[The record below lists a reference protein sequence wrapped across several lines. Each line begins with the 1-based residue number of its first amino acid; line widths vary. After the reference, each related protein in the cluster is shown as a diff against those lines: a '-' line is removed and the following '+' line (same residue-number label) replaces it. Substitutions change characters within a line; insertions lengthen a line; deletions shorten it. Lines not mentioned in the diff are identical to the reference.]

1 MATVAALTAA
11 AAEPQA
17 AEKTDSLHVAALSPE
32 EAAAVDSIAA
42 LRLRLAPKQIESI
55 FDTND
60 VVVLDTL
67 DSGNDAVQVVLYS
80 NNTWKYVRNREVA
93 KDSTIFE
100 KYWDTKTLFPY
111 KEVDMSSMPQSV
123 VIDLIDSLTG
133 YHCPYQGSVH
143 PRGKYGPRRR
153 RQHQGVDLPL
163 KTGDPVY
170 ATFCGRVRISEYNKG
185 GYGNLVIIRHENGLE
200 TWYAHLT
207 RCNVAQ
213 DDYVTAGTVIGFC
226 GNTGRSRGAHLHF
239 EMRYCDQAFDPE
251 HLIDFSTGDLRY
263 QTFALD
269 RSFFSIYSRA
279 SETLEEEDDYDESL
293 LAVHSPNGE
302 LTSEDIL
309 ENIESTTQ
317 AAIKQ
322 EQAKTDPLYHTIR
335 RGDYLGKIARQ
346 YGTTVKRLCQL
357 NNISEDA
364 IIREGRKLRVR

>member
-1 MATVAALTAA
+1 MAAVAALTAA

-111 KEVDMSSMPQSV
+111 KEVDMSSMPKSV

-293 LAVHSPNGE
+293 LAVHSPDGE
-302 LTSEDIL
+302 LTSDDIL

>member
-1 MATVAALTAA
+1 MKRNTSAAKAIVCT
-11 AAEPQA
+11 
-17 AEKTDSLHVAALSPE
+17 
-32 EAAAVDSIAA
+32 
-42 LRLRLAPKQIESI
+42 
-55 FDTND
+55 
-60 VVVLDTL
+60 VVLWTIPLLLAAQRSVPKLEDLPRRAIDTL
-67 DSGNDAVQVVLYS
+67 DTDDSNIKIVIFT
-80 NNTWKYVRNREVA
+80 NNTWCYYYPDLNERMDREVYREHWVNDRVFA
-93 KDSTIFE
+93 YTDIQ
-100 KYWDTKTLFPY
+100 L
-111 KEVDMSSMPQSV
+111 KELPP
-123 VIDLIDSLTG
+123 VIDLQLIDRYGDFHAPAIGKVFS
-133 YHCPYQGSVH
+133 
-143 PRGKYGPRRR
+143 KYGTRGRRR
-153 RQHQGVDLPL
+153 HQGVDIPL
-163 KTGDPVY
+163 SVGEPIY
-170 ATFCGRVRISEYNKG
+170 AAFNGKVRYARYNTG

-293 LAVHSPNGE
+293 LTVHSPDGE

>member
-1 MATVAALTAA
+1 MAAVAALTAA

-185 GYGNLVIIRHENGLE
+185 GYGNLVIIRHDNGLE
-200 TWYAHLT
+200 TYYGHLSE
-207 RCNVAQ
+207 RMVEPNQWVE
-213 DDYVTAGTVIGFC
+213 AGQIIGL
-226 GNTGRSRGAHLHF
+226 GGSTGRSTGPHLHF
-239 EMRYCDQAFDPE
+239 ETRYYGQSFDPE
-251 HLIDFSTGDLRY
+251 RLIDFKNGILSRE
-263 QTFALD
+263 TFLLKK
-269 RSFFSIYSRA
+269 SFFSIYSRA
-279 SETLEEEDDYDESL
+279 SESLEEEDDYDQTL
-293 LAVHSPNGE
+293 LAVSTPDAA
-302 LTSEDIL
+302 LTSESIL
-309 ENIESTTQ
+309 ENIEQ
-317 AAIKQ
+317 A
-322 EQAKTDPLYHTIR
+322 EQASIREERAKTDPLYHTIR
-335 RGDYLGKIARQ
+335 KGEYLGKIARQ
-346 YGTTVKRLCQL
+346 YGTTVKKLCQL
-357 NNISEDA
+357 NNISENTM
-364 IIREGRKLRVR
+364 IREGRRLRVR

>member
-1 MATVAALTAA
+1 MKRNTSAAKAIVCT
-11 AAEPQA
+11 
-17 AEKTDSLHVAALSPE
+17 
-32 EAAAVDSIAA
+32 
-42 LRLRLAPKQIESI
+42 
-55 FDTND
+55 
-60 VVVLDTL
+60 VVLWTIPLLLAAQRSVPKLEDLPRWAIDTL
-67 DSGNDAVQVVLYS
+67 DTDDSNIKIVIFT
-80 NNTWKYVRNREVA
+80 NNTWCYYYPDLNERMDREVYREHWVNDRVFA
-93 KDSTIFE
+93 YTDIQ
-100 KYWDTKTLFPY
+100 L
-111 KEVDMSSMPQSV
+111 KELPPD
-123 VIDLIDSLTG
+123 IDLQLIDQYGDFHAPAIGKVFS
-133 YHCPYQGSVH
+133 
-143 PRGKYGPRRR
+143 KYGTRGRRR
-153 RQHQGVDLPL
+153 HQGVDIPL
-163 KTGDPVY
+163 CVGAPIY
-170 ATFCGRVRISEYNKG
+170 AAFNGKVRYARYNTG

-293 LAVHSPNGE
+293 LAVHSPDGE

-346 YGTTVKRLCQL
+346 YVTTVKRLCQL